1 MNNQNNHTDGNEVKN
16 KMRYTENA
24 LKEKEKLAE
33 LNRKPSLPKFLG
45 YLKLSGPGF
54 LSAAFTLG
62 AGSFASSI
70 TLGAAYGYT
79 MLWIPFYSFAFG
91 LFMLALATRFVTA
104 SETPIIQAQNKYHGK
119 FFGSFVTGF
128 VACFIASIV
137 YSFGQYALGA
147 DAVTAMFDIVGIN
160 IPKEISW
167 IFIFAISAPLA
178 LLYGRGNGT
187 KSVKIV
193 ENAMKILILIMLIVF
208 GAILFTTGINFPAMI
223 KGILTPKLPSGMDGI
238 IMLIASLTATIG
250 VMDWV
255 LFNNSMYSRGFSE
268 EHETLGRF
276 DAVMGGLIPTTL
288 VLTFV
293 SVAFAE
299 AFSGQS
305 GIPTSSGELASAL
318 VAIIP
323 SVWIQVGFYV
333 GIMSL
338 IISTMTGLSIV
349 AATTFCQSFDLDP
362 NPKKWYWSALLLSPH
377 IGFLG
382 AFFGKPVMVV
392 IAVAAMQSIFNWIS
406 GMSWYLLGNDVRY
419 LGKKVIQSRIFN
431 IGILITI
438 TILNVVFITF
448 ILSKLG
454 VWPA

>member
-1 MNNQNNHTDGNEVKN
+1 MNCQEDNDVKIIN
-16 KMRYTENA
+16 PMRYTDTA
-24 LKEKEKLAE
+24 LEEKEYLTKL
-33 LNRKPSLPKFLG
+33 NKKPFWPKLFG

-54 LSAAFTLG
+54 LGAAFTLG

-70 TLGAAYGYT
+70 TLGAAYGYS
-79 MLWIPFYSFAFG
+79 MLWIPLYSFGFG

-119 FFGSFVTGF
+119 FIGSFATGLA
-128 VACFIASIV
+128 ACFIASLV
-137 YSFGQYALGA
+137 FSFGQYALGA
-147 DAVTAMFDIVGIN
+147 DAVTSIFALGGFNV
-160 IPKEISW
+160 PKEISW
-167 IFIFAISAPLA
+167 IFIFLISAPLA
-178 LLYGRGNGT
+178 LLYGRGNNP
-187 KSVKIV
+187 KFVKVV

-208 GAILFTTGINFPAMI
+208 GAILFTTGVNFPEMF
-223 KGILTPKLPSGMDGI
+223 KGLLIPKLPSGIDGI

-250 VMDWV
+250 VMDWI
-255 LFNNSMYSRGFSE
+255 LFNNAMYTRGFSE

-276 DAVMGGLIPTTL
+276 DAVMGGLLPTTL

-299 AFSGQS
+299 VFAGKP

-318 VAIIP
+318 VSVIP
-323 SVWIQVGFYV
+323 SIWVQLGFYV
-333 GIMSL
+333 GVMAL
-338 IISTMTGLSIV
+338 IISTMVGLSIV
-349 AATTFCQSFDLDP
+349 ASTTFCQSLNLEPDS
-362 NPKKWYWSALLLSPH
+362 KKWYWSALLLSPH

-392 IAVAAMQSIFNWIS
+392 ITVAAMQSIFNWLS
-406 GMSWYLLGNDVRY
+406 GMSWYLLGNDFRY

-431 IGILITI
+431 IGILVTI